1 MSQRCRFVLAIFL
14 LFTLSSVSAA
24 DRFKPFTLKTVE
36 GSARSLK
43 DYLNRATLIT
53 FFFPTCGY
61 CNAEM
66 PHLQKFYNQ
75 YKDQGFSMVAI
86 NIVPDQDSMIA
97 DWLSQHQYTFPV
109 LTGATIDSVQKDYGL
124 RMTPSLYLLDSQ
136 GKVIFKQSGY
146 TAGDEK
152 NLEDQIRK
160 VLSPAS

>member
-1 MSQRCRFVLAIFL
+1 LAIFL

-146 TAGDEK
+146 KAGDEK